1 MHSLAQLPPY
11 LTQQMSAPPG
21 RTHRYLS
28 TAPLFPFGFGLTSHA
43 AAHYARLRVTPAS
56 VPANAPA
63 GLNITVEVELS
74 ALAVQPATRARAESH
89 AGPSSTT
96 TILGEFPSPFPD
108 SNEPFCML
116 KHQRELTLSH
126 PTVAPTAT
134 GSTYM

>member
-74 ALAVQPATRARAESH
+74 RPVEH
-89 AGPSSTT
+89 YYD
-96 TILGEFPSPFPD
+96 LGLIYKLLPRVE
-108 SNEPFCML
+108 
-116 KHQRELTLSH
+116 
-126 PTVAPTAT
+126 
-134 GSTYM
+134 

>member
-89 AGPSSTT
+89 AGPFDRALLRSWAN
-96 TILGEFPSPFPD
+96 FQAPSQTP
-108 SNEPFCML
+108 M
-116 KHQRELTLSH
+116 SH
-126 PTVAPTAT
+126 SACENTSANSHCHTPL
-134 GSTYM
+134 

>member
-89 AGPSSTT
+89 AARSVQHYD
-96 TILGEFPSPFPD
+96 LG
-108 SNEPFCML
+108 L
-116 KHQRELTLSH
+116 LSK
-126 PTVAPTAT
+126 PLPRLE
-134 GSTYM
+134 